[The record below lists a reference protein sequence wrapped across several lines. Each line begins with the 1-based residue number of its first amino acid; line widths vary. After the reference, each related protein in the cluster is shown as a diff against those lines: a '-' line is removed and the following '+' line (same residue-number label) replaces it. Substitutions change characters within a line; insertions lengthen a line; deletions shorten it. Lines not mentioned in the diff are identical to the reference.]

1 MKTPSCLCKIWSEI
15 INAGYDTVL
24 NLGLNDKTVEGLARK
39 SGDERFAYDSYRRF
53 IQMYSDVVLNIEHHY
68 FEDIL
73 EDYKAD
79 NNYILDTDLN
89 GADWKKIVQ
98 NFKDQV
104 KDVTGIDFPQDVNE
118 QLWGS
123 ISAVFLSWQ
132 NNRAVTYR
140 KLNEIPDHWGTAV
153 NVQAMVF
160 GNLDDNSA
168 TELLLLESIKWRKK
182 VLW

>member
-1 MKTPSCLCKIWSEI
+1 M
-15 INAGYDTVL
+15 
-24 NLGLNDKTVEGLARK
+24 
-39 SGDERFAYDSYRRF
+39 
-53 IQMYSDVVLNIEHHY
+53 LNIEHHY

-89 GADWKKIVQ
+89 GSDWKKIVQ

-104 KDVTGIDFPQDVNE
+104 KDVTGLDFPQDVNE

-168 TELLLLESIKWRKK
+168 TGVAFTRNPSNGEKKFYGEFLINAQGELSLIHISEPTRPY
-182 VLW
+182 

>member
-1 MKTPSCLCKIWSEI
+1 ME
-15 INAGYDTVL
+15 
-24 NLGLNDKTVEGLARK
+24 
-39 SGDERFAYDSYRRF
+39 
-53 IQMYSDVVLNIEHHY
+53 
-68 FEDIL
+68 
-73 EDYKAD
+73 
-79 NNYILDTDLN
+79 
-89 GADWKKIVQ
+89 KIVQ

-168 TELLLLESIKWRKK
+168 TGVAFTRNPSNGEKSFM
-182 VLW
+182 VSF